1 LWQRGELDSLTLGR
15 QWIAVVAGDGE
26 AVRLASGV
34 DVGKLWC
41 SSGEDE
47 GMKGGEGLQRSF
59 RDGRLGMGGGTPV
72 R

>member
-1 LWQRGELDSLTLGR
+1 M
-15 QWIAVVAGDGE
+15 AVMAGDGE